1 MKDLFYRKH
10 ILYTLNKL
18 KLSPR
23 IITLELLT
31 NYNRKMDNITN
42 LWTNL
47 ENSLG
52 LYIPTIIGV
61 ILILIIGLFIAKILK
76 RIIRKIIKKTGIDE
90 RLNSKIRLSDFI
102 SKLAYLLILIFV
114 FVLALNKLGMT
125 EVLDPLKDMLSGFL
139 SYIPNIV
146 GAGLLAYV
154 GYMLANIVSDLVGM
168 SGDTIQNLVPKLKLP
183 ENINLVPIFKKVVFI
198 IIFIPILIAALNI
211 LNMDVISVPA
221 SHMLSQFLNS
231 IPKIIMAVL
240 ILIIFIV
247 GARFVS
253 GIVKDLLNSMNL
265 NSIAE
270 KIGLN
275 AIAGSTNIVSL
286 IGKLIYFFIVL
297 FGVMTAVEKLE
308 FQSLTDIVETV
319 THYAGKILF
328 GLIILAIGNWISN
341 LAYKNFA
348 KNEDNKFIGAIIR
361 VAIIAIFLAIGLRTM
376 GIADDIINLAFG
388 ITLGTVAVTIALSFG
403 LGGREAAGKQMHKII
418 DKFNSKSDSNN

>member
-1 MKDLFYRKH
+1 ME
-10 ILYTLNKL
+10 T
-18 KLSPR
+18 
-23 IITLELLT
+23 
-31 NYNRKMDNITN
+31 ITN
-42 LWTNL
+42 LWNNL
-47 ENSLG
+47 VNSLG
-52 LYIPTIIGV
+52 DYFPTIVSV
-61 ILILIIGLFIAKILK
+61 ILILIIGLFVA
-76 RIIRKIIKKTGIDE
+76 KIIKRFTKNIVRKSGIDD
-90 RLNSKIRLSDFI
+90 RLKSKTKLSEFI
-102 SKLAYLLILIFV
+102 SKLVYLLVLIFV

-125 EVLDPLKDMLSGFL
+125 AVLDPLKEMLSGFV
-139 SYIPNIV
+139 SYVPNIV
-146 GAGLLAYV
+146 GAGLVAYV

-168 SGDTIQNLVPKLKLP
+168 SGTTIQSWIPKLKLP
-183 ENINLVPIFKKVVFI
+183 ENINLVPILKKVVFI

-211 LNMDVISVPA
+211 LNMDAVSVPA
-221 SHMLSQFLNS
+221 SEMLSQFLS
-231 IPKIIMAVL
+231 SVPKIIMAML

-265 NSIAE
+265 NAVAG
-270 KIGLN
+270 KIGLD
-275 AIAGSTNIVSL
+275 AIAGNANIVSL
-286 IGKLIYFFIVL
+286 VGKLVYFFIVL

-308 FQSLTDIVETV
+308 FQSLTDIAETV

-328 GLIILAIGNWISN
+328 GLVILAIGNWIAS

-348 KNEDNKFIGAIIR
+348 KNEDNKFVGAIIR

-418 DKFNSKSDSNN
+418 DKFNSKSNN